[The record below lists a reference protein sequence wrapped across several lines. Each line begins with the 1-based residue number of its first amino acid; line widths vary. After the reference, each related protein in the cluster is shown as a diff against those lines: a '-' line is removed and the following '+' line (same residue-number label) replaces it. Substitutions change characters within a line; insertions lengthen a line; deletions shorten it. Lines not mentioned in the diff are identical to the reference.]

1 MSKTAPQKQSVAS
14 ESLVQR
20 RRKVRHIP
28 NAITQAIG
36 KNLRHFR
43 EQRGMTQLA
52 LAMSAEVE
60 RTRVSKIELGL
71 VNPSVLTIATICH
84 VLGIT
89 LADLFADIRLAHPPT
104 TEGGTPRRA
113 NQAVLDK
120 KPQAGKRPKGTA
132 KPGNQ

>member
-1 MSKTAPQKQSVAS
+1 MSRTAPQKKDTAS
-14 ESLVQR
+14 ESLAQR

-28 NAITQAIG
+28 NAITLAIG

-43 EQRGMTQLA
+43 EQRGMTQLE
-52 LAMSAEVE
+52 LAMTAEVE
-60 RTRVSKIELGL
+60 RTRISKLELGS
-71 VNPSVLTIATICH
+71 VNPSVLTVATICH

-120 KPQAGKRPKGTA
+120 KPQASKRAKETA

>member
-1 MSKTAPQKQSVAS
+1 MSRTAPQKKNAAS
-14 ESLVQR
+14 ESPVQR

-28 NAITQAIG
+28 NTITQAIG

-43 EQRGMTQLA
+43 EQRGMTQLE
-52 LAMSAEVE
+52 LAMTAEVE
-60 RTRVSKIELGL
+60 RTRISKLELGL
-71 VNPSVLTIATICH
+71 VNPSVLTVATICH

-104 TEGGTPRRA
+104 TEGGPLRRA

-120 KPQAGKRPKGTA
+120 KPQVRQSSKGRPKAGTT
-132 KPGNQ
+132 

>member
-1 MSKTAPQKQSVAS
+1 MSRTAPQKKDAAS
-14 ESLVQR
+14 ESPVQR

-28 NAITQAIG
+28 NTITQAIG

-43 EQRGMTQLA
+43 EQRGMTQLE
-52 LAMSAEVE
+52 LAMTAEVE
-60 RTRVSKIELGL
+60 RTRISKLELGL
-71 VNPSVLTIATICH
+71 VNPSVLTVATICH

-104 TEGGTPRRA
+104 TEGGPLRRA

-120 KPQAGKRPKGTA
+120 KPQVRQSSKGRPKAGTT
-132 KPGNQ
+132 

>member
-1 MSKTAPQKQSVAS
+1 MSRTAPQKKDAAS

-28 NAITQAIG
+28 NVITQAIG

-43 EQRGMTQLA
+43 EQRGMTQLE
-52 LAMSAEVE
+52 LAMTAEVE
-60 RTRVSKIELGL
+60 RTRISKLELGL
-71 VNPSVLTIATICH
+71 VNPSVLTLATICH

-104 TEGGTPRRA
+104 TEGGPLRRA

-120 KPQAGKRPKGTA
+120 KPQASKRIKGTA
-132 KPGNQ
+132 KPGNP

>member
-1 MSKTAPQKQSVAS
+1 MSRTAPQKTDAAS
-14 ESLVQR
+14 ESLAQR

-43 EQRGMTQLA
+43 EQSGMTQLE
-52 LAMSAEVE
+52 LAMTAEVE
-60 RTRVSKIELGL
+60 RTRISKLELGL
-71 VNPSVLTIATICH
+71 VNPSVLTVATICH

-120 KPQAGKRPKGTA
+120 KPQPSKRAKGTA
-132 KPGNQ
+132 KPGDQ

>member
-1 MSKTAPQKQSVAS
+1 MSRNAPQKQSVAS
-14 ESLVQR
+14 EPLVQR

-120 KPQAGKRPKGTA
+120 KPQASKRAKGTT

>member
-1 MSKTAPQKQSVAS
+1 MSRTAPQKKDAAS
-14 ESLVQR
+14 ESPVQR

-28 NAITQAIG
+28 NTITQAIG

-43 EQRGMTQLA
+43 EQRGMTQLE
-52 LAMSAEVE
+52 LAMTAEVE
-60 RTRVSKIELGL
+60 RTRISKLELGL
-71 VNPSVLTIATICH
+71 VNPSVLTVATICH

-104 TEGGTPRRA
+104 TEGGPLRRA

-120 KPQAGKRPKGTA
+120 KPQVRQSAKGRTKAGTT
-132 KPGNQ
+132 

>member
-1 MSKTAPQKQSVAS
+1 MSRTAPQKKDAAS
-14 ESLVQR
+14 ESPVQR

-28 NAITQAIG
+28 NTITQAIG

-43 EQRGMTQLA
+43 EQRGMTQLE
-52 LAMSAEVE
+52 LAMTAEVE
-60 RTRVSKIELGL
+60 RTRISKLELGL
-71 VNPSVLTIATICH
+71 VNPSVLTVATICH

-104 TEGGTPRRA
+104 TEGGPLRRA

-120 KPQAGKRPKGTA
+120 KPQVRQSSKGRPKASTT
-132 KPGNQ
+132 

>member
-1 MSKTAPQKQSVAS
+1 MSRTAPQKKDAAN
-14 ESLVQR
+14 ESPVQR

-28 NAITQAIG
+28 NTITQAIG

-43 EQRGMTQLA
+43 EQRGMTQLE
-52 LAMSAEVE
+52 LAMTAEVE
-60 RTRVSKIELGL
+60 RTRISKLELGL
-71 VNPSVLTIATICH
+71 VNPSVLTVATICH

-104 TEGGTPRRA
+104 TEGGPLRRA

-120 KPQAGKRPKGTA
+120 KPQARQSAKGRPKAGTT
-132 KPGNQ
+132 